1 MTNVESYIQDFI
13 DKNKRAPRILHMGN
27 ICNNAYQIA
36 KMLNAQG
43 ADCDVLSVEYYH
55 IMASPEWD
63 DADFSGDIISQSF
76 PAWHKVDLHG
86 FERPEWFCASSQRL
100 GVEYLLAK
108 RRGNA
113 KKANALLKKM
123 ERYRRYLSFKANAKS
138 APFLS
143 KCEKMWDMIRV
154 SAGLVLKNP
163 RLFSLKIKKN
173 QGKISEKERT
183 EMYALEGIAE
193 IMARVKN
200 DAETLF
206 PEWGEKFEGILAD
219 RACDAVMYKELFSQ
233 YDFVHAYSGDPIW
246 PYLAG
251 VTPYIAYENG
261 TLRYLPVQN
270 DEEARLLMLAYA
282 RANAMMLTNTDCYD
296 SAKYISKTAK
306 TPMVFA
312 LHGLDVQRMAEKMQK
327 ADENSE
333 FDARFGVAKDIPL
346 FFCPSRHTW
355 DEGLSVYLKGED
367 KALRAAMRLAEEG
380 HDFRLVMTEWGEATQ
395 NIKEMIEKN
404 AHLARLI
411 TWIKPIDKME
421 LHKAFA
427 HVDAVLDQFYWEV
440 FGAITFEVLCANTPL
455 IASAVQKERM
465 QAYFG
470 ADLPYY
476 ACGGEDDIY
485 KAMKEVVA
493 STQTAKEKSAGGR
506 QWILKYHSHEK
517 IVAKCYEAYSQI
529 HVK

>member
-1 MTNVESYIQDFI
+1 MTNAENYIQGFVAE
-13 DKNKRAPRILHMGN
+13 NGRAPRILHIGN
-27 ICNNAYQIA
+27 ICNNAYQIS
-36 KMLNAQG
+36 KMLNEQG

-63 DADFSGDIISQSF
+63 DADFSGDIINQNF
-76 PAWHKVDLHG
+76 PSWHKVDLHG

-100 GVEYLLAK
+100 GVKYLLAK
-108 RRGNA
+108 RRGDA

-123 ERYRRYLSFKANAKS
+123 ERYRRYLSFKAGAKS
-138 APFLS
+138 EHFLS
-143 KCEKMWDMIRV
+143 KCEKMCDMIRV
-154 SAGLVLKNP
+154 SFSLAFKNP
-163 RLFSLKIKKN
+163 RLLSLKIKKN
-173 QGKISEKERT
+173 QGKISEKET
-183 EMYALEGIAE
+183 AEMYALEGITE
-193 IMARVKN
+193 IVARVKK

-206 PEWGEKFEGILAD
+206 PEWGENFEGILAD
-219 RACDAVMYKELFSQ
+219 RACDAVMYQELFAQ

-251 VTPYIAYENG
+251 NTPYIAYENG

-296 SAKYISKTAK
+296 SAKYISKIAK
-306 TPMVFA
+306 TPMIFA

-327 ADENSE
+327 ANENND
-333 FDARFGVAKDIPL
+333 FDARFGVSSDIPL

-380 HDFRLVMTEWGEATQ
+380 HDFRLVMTEWGEATHS
-395 NIKEMIEKN
+395 IKEMIEKSKQ
-404 AHLARLI
+404 LARLT

-421 LHKAFA
+421 LHKAFT
-427 HVDAVLDQFYWEV
+427 HVDAVLDQFYWKV

-455 IASAVQKERM
+455 IASAVQEKRM

-470 ADLPYY
+470 ANLPYY
-476 ACGGEDDIY
+476 ACEDEEDIY
-485 KAMKEVVA
+485 KAMKEVV
-493 STQTAKEKSAGGR
+493 SLPQKAKEKSEGGR
-506 QWILKYHSHEK
+506 DWILKYHSDEK
-517 IVAKCYEAYSQI
+517 IVAKCYEAYKLI
-529 HVK
+529 K